1 MRRGF
6 LLTYVGNAPERIS
19 ENFAGIKILQPG

>member
-6 LLTYVGNAPERIS
+6 LVTYVGNAPKRMS
-19 ENFAGIKILQPG
+19 ENFIDIKILQPG